1 MWALE
6 LGVWELGGLLPSFLL
21 GWKEYMVQDCNAVFP
36 QYLCFLLVMVKAQ
49 DPLRRR
55 KGSGPRVPMQ

>member
-1 MWALE
+1 
-6 LGVWELGGLLPSFLL
+6 L

-55 KGSGPRVPMQ
+55 KGSGPGVPMQ